1 MTEQPKRVGIEYTVY
16 LADGSEIDSNVGEA
30 PLTFSPGTGDLLPA
44 LEEEL
49 AELKVGDRKRVTLS
63 PERAYGEIEQDAFH
77 EVDAGDLPEEA
88 RTVGAELVAED
99 DEGNERPLRIHEIKG
114 EKVVLDFNHPLAGQT
129 LTFDLHVVDV
139 KTE

>member
-30 PLTFSPGTGDLLPA
+30 LLTFSPGTGELLPA

-49 AELKVGDRKRVTLS
+49 AELKVGDRKRITLS
-63 PERAYGEIEQDAFH
+63 PEKAYGEVQQDAFH
-77 EVDAGDLPEEA
+77 EVEAEDLPEEA

-99 DEGNERPLRIHEIKG
+99 EEGNERPLRIHEVKG
-114 EKVVLDFNHPLAGQT
+114 DKIVLDFNHPLAGET

-139 KTE
+139 DTE